1 MENKFLIETY
11 REHQI
16 WYNADSDKFTVELL
30 IEDSWREKGRKSL
43 KDCRKA
49 IDEHIKANAEF
60 KPFICLHIA
69 WGNANIVRVLQVRK
83 DGGLLLDEGQGVTR
97 VEINEPKEQLKGNK
111 NYFFQ
116 YNPDYVEWLDK
127 KQQME
132 QRHKEEYA
140 EMKRQEPKIT
150 PLDLSFIKD
159 ITG

>member
-1 MENKFLIETY
+1 MDKFLIETY

-16 WYNADSDKFTVELL
+16 WYNADTDKFTVELL

-60 KPFICLHIA
+60 KPFICLHKA
-69 WGNANIVRVLQVRK
+69 YSDATIVKVLQVRK
-83 DGGLLLDEGQGVTR
+83 DGGLLLEKNGQTQT
-97 VEINEPKEQLKGNK
+97 EISQPEQQLNGKT
-111 NYFFQ
+111 NYFFV
-116 YNPDYVEWLDK
+116 YNPDYVEWMDK
-127 KQQME
+127 KQEMIK
-132 QRHKEEYA
+132 RHQQELN
-140 EMKRQEPKIT
+140 EMRKQEPALT